1 MRELSSDDDSS
12 GVDGSTGGTT
22 PTTSA
27 SNPTQAAKPWLDD
40 FNAYLNSWDYLME
53 DQTVVQWWG
62 LNGPHYPVWASLACD
77 FLSIMASSVSSKR
90 AFSSAGITISK
101 RHNRLKADIVEALQC
116 LKCLIKCNILFRDY
130 DDPSVA
136 TEVGEAQPG
145 VQDSDVA
152 LEWDALVDDLEDDE
166 GYVDDNEVELLSLD
180 DM

>member
-1 MRELSSDDDSS
+1 
-12 GVDGSTGGTT
+12 
-22 PTTSA
+22 
-27 SNPTQAAKPWLDD
+27 
-40 FNAYLNSWDYLME
+40 
-53 DQTVVQWWG
+53 
-62 LNGPHYPVWASLACD
+62 
-77 FLSIMASSVSSKR
+77 MASSVSSER

-101 RHNRLKADIVEALQC
+101 RRNQLKADIVEALQC
-116 LKCLIKCNILFRDY
+116 LKCLIKRNILFRDY

-152 LEWDALVDDLEDDE
+152 LEWDALVDDLEDDK